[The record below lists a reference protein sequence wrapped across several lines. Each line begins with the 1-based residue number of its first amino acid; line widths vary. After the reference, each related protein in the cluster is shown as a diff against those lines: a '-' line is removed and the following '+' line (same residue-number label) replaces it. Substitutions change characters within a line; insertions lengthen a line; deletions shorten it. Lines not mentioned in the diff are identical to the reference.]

1 LASYAV
7 ADYGTRA
14 VHDGVQNPSGFTD
27 GLEEGA
33 SLQTREAMG
42 LLLEGYQREAAL
54 VAADPSYMSEPGIS
68 PGELVELSLG
78 MTTSQTAGLK
88 DANYLAE
95 MVAARVVRVD
105 SGVRSQPITLMEL
118 PSTCLRERSPPERV
132 SCDHCKASF
141 DPDFSSYYRK

>member
-1 LASYAV
+1 
-7 ADYGTRA
+7 
-14 VHDGVQNPSGFTD
+14 VQNPSGFTD

-54 VAADPSYMSEPGIS
+54 AAADPSYMFEPGIS
-68 PGELVELSLG
+68 PGELVKLSLG
-78 MTTSQTAGLK
+78 MTTSHTAGLK